1 MKRGD
6 LEAMAQWRPMVDPL
20 YQPFDMPQHSMAENV
35 RWFNWRSNDSSRRL
49 YTIENERHQV
59 IGSLTLREIDGRHS
73 SRLGITLGADYVSQ
87 SYGTEAL
94 RVFLNYYFDSM
105 GFEQMVLDV
114 SGTNLRAQ
122 RCYQAL
128 GFRHISQ
135 HYRRADHKSYY
146 QIPRDPRYQHLHH
159 VFRDAGD
166 DLEVLFYDM
175 ALTCEE
181 WQASLNPS
189 PEGDLYKSKT

>member
-35 RWFNWRSNDSSRRL
+35 RWFNWRSNDPSRRL

-59 IGSLTLREIDGRHS
+59 IGSLTLREIDGRYS

-87 SYGTEAL
+87 GYGSEAL
-94 RVFLNYYFDSM
+94 RVFLDYYFDKM
-105 GFEQMVLDV
+105 GFERMVLDV

-146 QIPRDPRYQHLHH
+146 QIAHEPRYQHLHH
-159 VFRDAGD
+159 VFRNDGD

-175 ALTCEE
+175 ALTRDE
-181 WQASLNPS
+181 WLSAQNP
-189 PEGDLYKSKT
+189 KSIP